1 MSLAP
6 RPPSRRS
13 SRTIAWSTLVFVAI
27 GLLSTGRLADA
38 SGAPGTNIVVSSNP
52 PPGGVIDINPTAIQL
67 VFRDD
72 VKADQGKV
80 VIEMTC
86 ADQPIGF
93 AEPQIAADA
102 RTVSAALID
111 IPPAGICTV
120 SWSLP
125 DRSIGSFQFTLTATT
140 ETSISSGGGEETPT
154 ETTVAIIGEIVPERT
169 GSGPRVG
176 GLIGLLRIVH
186 YLAISAV
193 FGGLIVVL
201 LIWPEGTEYGL
212 SLRYFRLVWLV
223 AFVSTYLV
231 VALTA
236 MRSANDGVSTAL
248 NPFSWFG
255 SLDGLDGLMLAIRL
269 LFVIAAGWV
278 VINPDRIVDPATQVP
293 ALGIVTIM
301 MATLGLSRLGQDVS
315 FLTFV
320 FGIPH
325 ALAIGVWIGGLA
337 LLFSVTLAGPGD
349 EDLVEAVLGFARQST
364 TIMGVAVATGVMQ
377 MYVLD
382 GFALFT
388 SGHGRLNI
396 LTILVTAAMIWIALM
411 VKTFAQSRLRTE
423 DALSG
428 KMAWRL
434 RRAVR
439 VELIAGIVVFGLTAW
454 AVPMNPPQAKAESN
468 RPAVNYAFRQELEND
483 RFKVVLSI
491 TPVETGVNAMR
502 IELLKPSRISD
513 FTVNLVPQEVGYE
526 GIAIKPGLKRPG
538 AVIIAGDGLFMLKAP
553 GVWSIEVTGAT
564 TTGELVPLAT
574 TITVAQGQ
582 PPETTVAPTTT
593 VGG

>member
-1 MSLAP
+1 MGWLVCGLAVLG
-6 RPPSRRS
+6 
-13 SRTIAWSTLVFVAI
+13 TLGF
-27 GLLSTGRLADA
+27 GRLVNAA
-38 SGAPGTNIVVSSNP
+38 GAPGTNIVVSSNP
-52 PPGGVIDINPTAIQL
+52 PAGGTIDINPTAIQL

-125 DRSIGSFQFTLTATT
+125 DKSIGSFQFTLTATT

-154 ETTVAIIGEIVPERT
+154 ETTVAIIGEVVPERT

-212 SLRYFRLVWLV
+212 SLRFFRLAWLAAV
-223 AFVSTYLV
+223 ISTYFV

-236 MRSANDGVSTAL
+236 MRSADDGFVTAL
-248 NPFSWFG
+248 NPVSWFG

-269 LFVIAAGWV
+269 LFVIASGWV
-278 VINPDRIVDPATQVP
+278 VIVPDRIVDPATQVP
-293 ALGIVTIM
+293 ALGIVVIM
-301 MATLGLSRLGQDVS
+301 MSTFGLSRLGQNVS
-315 FLTFV
+315 FLNYV
-320 FGIPH
+320 FGVPH
-325 ALAIGVWIGGLA
+325 ALSVGVWIGGLI
-337 LLFSVTLAGPGD
+337 LLFFVTLTGSG
-349 EDLVEAVLGFARQST
+349 ESDLVQAVLGFARLST
-364 TIMGVAVATGVMQ
+364 TLMGIAVATGVMQ

-396 LTILVTAAMIWIALM
+396 LTILITAAMIWIALM
-411 VKTFAQSRLRTE
+411 IKVFAQSRLAKAET
-423 DALSG
+423 LSG

-439 VELIAGIVVFGLTAW
+439 VELIAGIVVFALTAW
-454 AVPMNPPQAKAESN
+454 AVPMNPPQAKAEAT
-468 RPAVNYAFRQELEND
+468 RAAVNYAFRQELEND

-491 TPVETGVNAMR
+491 TPVETGINAMR

-513 FTVNLVPQEVGYE
+513 FTVNLVPQEIGYE

-553 GVWSIEVTGAT
+553 GVWSIEITGAT

-574 TITVAQGQ
+574 TINVAEGA
-582 PPETTVAPTTT
+582 PPTTTVAPTTT

>member
-1 MSLAP
+1 M
-6 RPPSRRS
+6 
-13 SRTIAWSTLVFVAI
+13 AWSAVLFVAL
-27 GLLSTGRLADA
+27 GLLATGRVADA

-154 ETTVAIIGEIVPERT
+154 ETTVAIIGEVVPERT

-186 YLAISAV
+186 YLAISAI

-236 MRSANDGVSTAL
+236 MRSADDGFGTAL

-278 VINPDRIVDPATQVP
+278 VINPDRIVDKFPRSAS
-293 ALGIVTIM
+293 
-301 MATLGLSRLGQDVS
+301 SRS
-315 FLTFV
+315 
-320 FGIPH
+320 
-325 ALAIGVWIGGLA
+325 
-337 LLFSVTLAGPGD
+337 
-349 EDLVEAVLGFARQST
+349 
-364 TIMGVAVATGVMQ
+364 
-377 MYVLD
+377 
-382 GFALFT
+382 
-388 SGHGRLNI
+388 
-396 LTILVTAAMIWIALM
+396 
-411 VKTFAQSRLRTE
+411 
-423 DALSG
+423 
-428 KMAWRL
+428 
-434 RRAVR
+434 
-439 VELIAGIVVFGLTAW
+439 
-454 AVPMNPPQAKAESN
+454 
-468 RPAVNYAFRQELEND
+468 
-483 RFKVVLSI
+483 
-491 TPVETGVNAMR
+491 
-502 IELLKPSRISD
+502 
-513 FTVNLVPQEVGYE
+513 
-526 GIAIKPGLKRPG
+526 
-538 AVIIAGDGLFMLKAP
+538 
-553 GVWSIEVTGAT
+553 
-564 TTGELVPLAT
+564 
-574 TITVAQGQ
+574 
-582 PPETTVAPTTT
+582 
-593 VGG
+593 

>member
-1 MSLAP
+1 MGWLIGGLAVLG
-6 RPPSRRS
+6 
-13 SRTIAWSTLVFVAI
+13 TL
-27 GLLSTGRLADA
+27 GLGRVADA

-52 PPGGVIDINPTAIQL
+52 PPGGTIDINPQKIQL

-93 AEPQIAADA
+93 AEPQVAADA
-102 RTVSAALID
+102 RTVVAVLID

-125 DRSIGSFQFTLTATT
+125 DRSIGSFFFNDTATT
-140 ETSISSGGGEETPT
+140 ETSISSGGGEDVPT
-154 ETTVAIIGEIVPERT
+154 ETTVAIIGEVVPERT

-176 GLIGLLRIVH
+176 GLIGLLRILH

-212 SLRYFRLVWLV
+212 SLRFFRLAWLAAV
-223 AFVSTYLV
+223 VSTYLV

-236 MRSANDGVSTAL
+236 MRNANDGFVSAL

-255 SLDGLDGLMLAIRL
+255 SLDGLDGLILAVRL

-278 VINPDRIVDPATQVP
+278 VLVPDRIVDPATQVP
-293 ALGIVTIM
+293 ALGILIVM
-301 MATLGLSRLGQDVS
+301 MSTFGLSRLGQNVS
-315 FLTFV
+315 FLNYV
-320 FGIPH
+320 FGVPH
-325 ALAIGVWIGGLA
+325 ALSVGVWIGGLT
-337 LLFSVTLAGPGD
+337 LLFFVTLTGSG
-349 EDLVEAVLGFARQST
+349 ESDLVEAVLGFARLST
-364 TIMGVAVATGVMQ
+364 TLMGVAVATGVMQ

-396 LTILVTAAMIWIALM
+396 LTILVTAAMVWVALM
-411 VKTFAQSRLRTE
+411 IKVFAQSRLAKA
-423 DALSG
+423 DSLSG

-439 VELIAGIVVFGLTAW
+439 VELIAGIVVFALTAW
-454 AVPMNPPQAKAESN
+454 AVPMNPPQAQAESTKA
-468 RPAVNYAFRQELEND
+468 AVNYAFRQELEND

-491 TPVETGVNAMR
+491 TPVETGINAMR

-513 FTVNLVPQEVGYE
+513 FTVNLVPQEIGYE

-553 GVWSIEVTGAT
+553 GVWSIEITGAT

-574 TITVAQGQ
+574 TITVAEGA
-582 PPETTVAPTTT
+582 PSTTTIAPTTT

>member
-1 MSLAP
+1 MGWLVCGLAVFG
-6 RPPSRRS
+6 
-13 SRTIAWSTLVFVAI
+13 TLGF
-27 GLLSTGRLADA
+27 GRLVNA
-38 SGAPGTNIVVSSNP
+38 SGAPGTNNVVSSNP
-52 PPGGVIDINPTAIQL
+52 PDGGTIDINPRAIQL

-80 VIEMTC
+80 SIQMTC

-93 AEPQIAADA
+93 AEPQVAADM
-102 RTVSAALID
+102 RTVSVALMD

-140 ETSISSGGGEETPT
+140 ETSISSGGGEESPT
-154 ETTVAIIGEIVPERT
+154 ETTVAIIGEVVPERT

-201 LIWPEGTEYGL
+201 LVWPEGTEYGL
-212 SLRYFRLVWLV
+212 SLRFFRLAWLTAV
-223 AFVSTYLV
+223 ISTYFV

-236 MRSANDGVSTAL
+236 MRSADNGFVAAL

-278 VINPDRIVDPATQVP
+278 IVMPDRIVDPATQVP
-293 ALGIVTIM
+293 ALGIIVVM
-301 MATLGLSRLGQDVS
+301 MSTFGLSRLGQNVS
-315 FLTFV
+315 FLNYV
-320 FGIPH
+320 FGVPH
-325 ALAIGVWIGGLA
+325 ALSVGVWIGGLT
-337 LLFSVTLAGPGD
+337 LLFFVTLTGSG
-349 EDLVEAVLGFARQST
+349 ESDLVQAILGFARMST
-364 TIMGVAVATGVMQ
+364 TLMGVAVATGVMQ

-411 VKTFAQSRLRTE
+411 VKVFAQSRLAKAE
-423 DALSG
+423 VLPG
-428 KMAWRL
+428 KLAWRL

-439 VELIAGIVVFGLTAW
+439 VELIAGIVVFALTAW
-454 AVPMNPPQAKAESN
+454 AVPMNPPQAKAESA
-468 RPAVNYAFRQELEND
+468 RVAVNYAFRQELEND

-491 TPVETGVNAMR
+491 TPVETGINAMR

-513 FTVNLVPQEVGYE
+513 FTVNLIPQEVGYE

-553 GVWSIEVTGAT
+553 GVWSIEITGAT

-574 TITVAQGQ
+574 TITVAEGA
-582 PPETTVAPTTT
+582 PPTTT
-593 VGG
+593 VGA